1 MKYYTNIFIF
11 IGYFCLSL
19 ISLLNAYKYL
29 KKGLYIQMTS
39 YISLCIGTLLLGVSY
54 GKQLLIDLDDTMNT
68 LTSKLKMYGHLLYS
82 LYIIILL
89 VSYLLFKKLKIK
101 FNPLDY
107 IGLIAHMLFFFIVYY
122 HLNHTIHIYAT
133 LLLVSYYLL
142 SDYYY
147 YEYTN
152 NTFKVITYLLIS
164 IGFIFYLY
172 IDNKVYDKVYTMLKT
187 SETTNY
193 ISSETTK
200 QA

>member
-1 MKYYTNIFIF
+1 M
-11 IGYFCLSL
+11 S
-19 ISLLNAYKYL
+19 
-29 KKGLYIQMTS
+29 S

-68 LTSKLKMYGHLLYS
+68 LTNNLKMYGHLLYS

-122 HLNHTIHIYAT
+122 HLNHTMHIYAT

-152 NTFKVITYLLIS
+152 NTFKIITYLLIS

-172 IDNKVYDKVYTMLKT
+172 IDNKVYDKVYNMLKT

-193 ISSETTK
+193 ITSEHTK